1 MNAYDT
7 AVRMFDREHDRWN
20 QWALFFFGSIVSV
33 FVIAGQAQLALPLW
47 LPWTLASLLSI
58 TWFLVAVGIRAST
71 HAWRQTVKTIE
82 NNGGLGRPFEIVEAE
97 LAKFSRWREV
107 LDTLRFLSWPTWTSV
122 TRMLMLL
129 GLLAAILF
137 AVVAVATATGWL
149 SPAERQV
156 RTCSWDDSSGSL
168 PNRRSSWG
176 LWGSSVGQKRC
187 QEPFCSL

>member
-82 NNGGLGRPFEIVEAE
+82 NNGGLGKPFEIVEAE
-97 LAKFSRWREV
+97 LAKFSRRQEA
-107 LDTLRFLSWPTWTSV
+107 LDTLTFWSWPTWTSV

-129 GLLAAILF
+129 GLLAAFLF
-137 AVVAVATATGWL
+137 AAVAVATATGWL
-149 SPAERQV
+149 SAAERQAC
-156 RTCSWDDSSGSL
+156 TCSWGDSGGSL
-168 PNRRSSWG
+168 PNHRVGWGSWG
-176 LWGSSVGQKRC
+176 SPVIL
-187 QEPFCSL
+187 